1 MHHFVAGISE
11 DSIQNNSWEHLI
23 ILGGIT
29 FGFI

>member
-1 MHHFVAGISE
+1 MHHFVAEISE
-11 DSIQNNSWEHLI
+11 ESIQNNFLEHLI